1 MVAKAYTIPPKSS
14 ITIPCLGCFIF
25 SLSNMG
31 SKYSIATTI
40 GYQSDNIRSR
50 ISYINT
56 ANNTDFDIQYSKE
69 DSEESYRGL
78 YTLTNN
84 NIQYSKVVVIG
95 IRGYSLL

>member
-1 MVAKAYTIPPKSS
+1 MAAKAYTIPPKSS

-25 SLSNMG
+25 ALSNMG

-40 GYQSDNIRSR
+40 GYKSDNIRSR

-69 DSEESYRGL
+69 DSEESYGGL

-84 NIQYSKVVVIG
+84 NIQDSKVVVIG